1 MTGGWRGWVARLW
14 SALLCSA
21 LVGLAPPALAKPPAC
36 PPAAQAPD
44 AATLAQWQAQAR
56 DRGLLWRYEKDGRSG
71 WLFGTLHVGRGP
83 WSVPGPAL
91 SLALEQADRLVL
103 EIDPLA
109 DDTQSALRAPTPA
122 SGPAPAAP
130 PKALAA
136 RLRRQLERACVG
148 TLLDGLTPS
157 MQAVTLL
164 ALSARGAGLDPAWG
178 QEPMLSQ
185 RFHQA
190 RRPVESIETVD
201 QQVQALVGGDEL
213 DTLRQALDELENP
226 ASMAVVNRLAEAWAA
241 GDLATL
247 SAYPRWCR
255 CLDTAQQRAEFDR
268 VVLQRNA
275 RMAAHIERLH
285 AAGARP
291 LVAVGALHL
300 VGEDGLPQRLQ
311 RAGFRLTRLG
321 PGAP

>member
-1 MTGGWRGWVARLW
+1 MTHWRC
-14 SALLCSA
+14 ALLAGVLA
-21 LVGLAPPALAKPPAC
+21 LLAPVLPALGKAPAC
-36 PPAAQAPD
+36 PPTAQPPD
-44 AATLAQWQAQAR
+44 AATRAQWQAQAR
-56 DRGLLWRYEKDGRSG
+56 DRGLLWRYEKDGRAG

-91 SLALEQADRLVL
+91 SQALAQADRLVL

-109 DDTQSALRAPTPA
+109 DDLQDALRPAPPA
-122 SGPAPAAP
+122 SAPAPAPLP
-130 PKALAA
+130 PALAA
-136 RLRRQLERACVG
+136 RLRTQRERACVG
-148 TLLDGLTPS
+148 DLLDGLAPP

-164 ALSARGAGLDPAWG
+164 ALSARWAGLDPSWG

-185 RFHQA
+185 RFHAAQ
-190 RRPVESIETVD
+190 RPVESIETVE
-201 QQVQALVGGDEL
+201 QQVQALVGSDEL

-226 ASMAVVNRLAEAWAA
+226 AAMAVIRRLADAWAA

-247 SAYPRWCR
+247 AAYPRWCR
-255 CLDTAQQRAEFDR
+255 CLDTPAQRAEFDR
-268 VVLQRNA
+268 LVVQRNA
-275 RMAAHIERLH
+275 RMAAHVERLH
-285 AAGARP
+285 DAGARP

-321 PGAP
+321 AAAP